1 MKIAIVEDSIEA
13 SQKLVRFLTSCCDA
27 QQIPL
32 DITLYQD
39 GIEIVDSYVGHF
51 DVIYFDVEMP
61 IMDGMTAAKKIR
73 KVDDKVV
80 IVFVTNYVQWAVE
93 GYSVAATD
101 FLLKPLSKFHFE
113 EHFKKISA
121 KIQQAPKESYTL
133 KTNVGIRKV
142 FLDDLFFVE
151 SEGHYL
157 HFYSVTGVYTILES
171 LKNIEAQLKE
181 KNFFR
186 CNNSYLVNLKY
197 VRSIEGNIVHV
208 AKHEL
213 TVSRPRKKGFMT
225 ALTNYLSTGDSL

>member
-1 MKIAIVEDSIEA
+1 MKIAIVEDSYEA
-13 SQKLVRFLTSCCDA
+13 SQKLVGFLTACCEA

-39 GIEIVDSYVGHF
+39 GIEIVDAYAGNF

-73 KVDDKVV
+73 KIDNKVV
-80 IVFVTNYVQWAVE
+80 IVFVTNYVQWAIE

-101 FLLKPLSKFHFE
+101 FLLKPLSEFHFR
-113 EHFKKISA
+113 EHFKKIQTT
-121 KIQQAPKESYTL
+121 IQQGPKESYTL
-133 KTNVGIRKV
+133 KTNAGIRKI

-157 HFYSVTGVYTILES
+157 HFYSATGVYTILES
-171 LKNIEAQLKE
+171 LKNIEADLKD

-208 AKHEL
+208 EKHEL
-213 TVSRPRKKGFMT
+213 TVSRPRKKDFMA
-225 ALTNYLSTGDSL
+225 ALTNYLSAGGTT